1 MRSFLSLGTFGCQ
14 LLHRDRLHVYF
25 FQFSLCL
32 NCQIG
37 RPAGGCLGVHR
48 CMHYKWH
55 HFSSCVYTTE
65 FSNGGLLFD
74 FAEQTYLG
82 TYMRFNSGKNFSWTW
97 HFEKPILILPLSIF
111 MIDFFVLAWKIRHS
125 MDLFDWMVPWRV
137 CWPVQ
142 LSPVDVVSEIW
153 RRWHFC
159 ACLDQCWFSFRYC
172 DQSKALG
179 HLCSS
184 YQRI

>member
-1 MRSFLSLGTFGCQ
+1 MHMCYNMTHENQAIFLTSSSSSSLLLPFKSLIGKDFGVTHKSLLERLRSQVYLYILITYLPMRSFLSLGTFGCQ

-82 TYMRFNSGKNFSWTW
+82 T
-97 HFEKPILILPLSIF
+97 
-111 MIDFFVLAWKIRHS
+111 
-125 MDLFDWMVPWRV
+125 
-137 CWPVQ
+137 
-142 LSPVDVVSEIW
+142 
-153 RRWHFC
+153 
-159 ACLDQCWFSFRYC
+159 
-172 DQSKALG
+172 
-179 HLCSS
+179 
-184 YQRI
+184 

>member
-37 RPAGGCLGVHR
+37 RLAGGCLGVHR

-74 FAEQTYLG
+74 FAEQTYLLG
-82 TYMRFNSGKNFSWTW
+82 IWDSIQEKISLEHDILKNPFYFHDW
-97 HFEKPILILPLSIF
+97 F
-111 MIDFFVLAWKIRHS
+111 FFVLAWKIRHS